1 MLKVRIVD
9 EDKSTDT
16 KVKVD
21 DEGFTDKFWSV
32 NDGSWIGKGF
42 NNSSCNFQ
50 GDVITNKT
58 MRKWLFT

>member
-32 NDGSWIGKGF
+32 NDGS
-42 NNSSCNFQ
+42 
-50 GDVITNKT
+50 
-58 MRKWLFT
+58 